1 MAVVEKA
8 GKKVMVAIDES
19 MSSYHALM
27 WLLKNLRETINSS
40 GNPLLICMV
49 QPSPPTN
56 PNVFAAPLGNAR
68 INFPISSMEYVKSV
82 QEQNKVVSMGI
93 LEKAKGICT
102 SHGVKAE
109 TILIAEVG
117 DPKVAVCNAVEK
129 YNINLLILGDH
140 ELGLIQRVLVG
151 SVSSYCVQNAK
162 CPVLV
167 VKKPQIK

>member
-1 MAVVEKA
+1 MAV
-8 GKKVMVAIDES
+8 
-19 MSSYHALM
+19 
-27 WLLKNLRETINSS
+27 
-40 GNPLLICMV
+40 
-49 QPSPPTN
+49 
-56 PNVFAAPLGNAR
+56 
-68 INFPISSMEYVKSV
+68 EYVKSV

-117 DPKVAVCNAVEK
+117 DPKVAICNAVEK